1 MTKNAKAAA
10 AGSTDRISQL
20 SSSDPQKASQ
30 YYHEAMREA
39 ISMVK
44 SAEAQRKPAQK

>member
-1 MTKNAKAAA
+1 MTKNSRAAA
-10 AGSTDRISQL
+10 AGSTNRISQI

-44 SAEAQRKPAQK
+44 SAEAQRKTTQK